1 MRKVDAIFNSM
12 VGKGGAYTGFCDWIA
27 ADGNGQYIDTGV
39 TFNGRYGIEIDYLY
53 YKSVAY
59 TFGASNETALSV
71 VQSKKSYYVIA
82 PNVHTYCAY
91 GTGTTQPLLN
101 SRMSNTAFSYTSRV
115 SGTNIV
121 YTLTR
126 LSDNTVYTKQQSV
139 QTFDCVQTAALFAIH
154 QIGWYNATPD
164 ETRLGVV
171 RIYDD
176 NDILVRDFRPYVDNG
191 IAGMLDMVNNVF
203 HPNANPAGDNFLYG
217 NLT

>member
-1 MRKVDAIFNSM
+1 MREVDRIFNSM

-27 ADGNGQYIDTGV
+27 SDGNGQYIDTGV

-53 YKSVAY
+53 YTAKTYAL
-59 TFGASNETALSV
+59 GASNETGLDV
-71 VQSKKSYYVIA
+71 IHSKRSYYVIV
-82 PNVHTYCAY
+82 PNAHTYCAY
-91 GTGTTQPLLN
+91 GTGPTQTLLN
-101 SRMSNTAFSYTSRV
+101 SRMFNTAFSYTSRV

-126 LSDNTVYTKQQSV
+126 LSDSTVYTKQQSV

-154 QIGWYNATPD
+154 QIGSYNATPN

-176 NDILVRDFRPYVDNG
+176 NDVLVRDFRPYVDNG
-191 IAGMLDMVNNVF
+191 TAGMLDVVNDAF
-203 HPNANPAGDNFLYG
+203 YPSANGVNFLYG
-217 NLT
+217 NF